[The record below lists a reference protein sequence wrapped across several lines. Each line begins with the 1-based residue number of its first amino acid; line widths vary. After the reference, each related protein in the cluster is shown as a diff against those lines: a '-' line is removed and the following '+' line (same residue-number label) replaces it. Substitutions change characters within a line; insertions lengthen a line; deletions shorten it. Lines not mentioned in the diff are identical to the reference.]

1 MVDTKPTPQQL
12 TAASAPARPRARH
25 RQANQEEDATKLQFG
40 EFAGGEALTIGEVQS
55 LLEMSRHGTGAPPP
69 PDNKW
74 EMRRGRTD
82 ESVYKQTVE
91 YVKEFNNVKPG
102 VAESMRQ
109 TLQTTAG
116 DFLNTFE
123 VAQIMHLR
131 PENVEVAV
139 SLIPSLERYA
149 NGDADEDKLLHLLEE
164 VRNLAR
170 YAA

>member
-69 PDNKW
+69 PDNN
-74 EMRRGRTD
+74 
-82 ESVYKQTVE
+82 VYKQTVE